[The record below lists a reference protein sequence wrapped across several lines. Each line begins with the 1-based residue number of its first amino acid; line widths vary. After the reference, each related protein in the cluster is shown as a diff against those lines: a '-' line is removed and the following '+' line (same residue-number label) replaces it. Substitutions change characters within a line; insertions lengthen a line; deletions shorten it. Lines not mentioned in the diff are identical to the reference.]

1 MGYKTEIQVGVKG
14 IAQLDKL
21 RQQITSLNK
30 KVTQI
35 NETFGRG
42 VQSVKRYEENLR
54 KAADTLRKAKM
65 ATDDEE
71 RAVKQYVTALNNANA
86 AQQRQNSLIEKEITR
101 RGQATQALRKYNAE
115 LAGPRQ
121 PGGSMAG
128 RYLRPGAG
136 VATTQFT
143 SPIGPEPDAAG
154 AFMQRTQAASQ
165 AASRLTADFLA
176 NQRAARKLAEEQR
189 LVNSAEFI
197 QRTNAAARNASRLT
211 AEFLA
216 NQRAARNFAEEQ
228 RRINSADFIQ
238 RTNAAAQAASR
249 QTAEFIRQQR
259 ITKEIQ
265 KNLRSGTQFDAPI
278 GPEPAKAKKGP
289 SRLAKFGEFGLG
301 AGFPLLFG
309 GGAGQVLGGGL
320 GTILGGG
327 GPESFGLQIA
337 FSAIG
342 GQLEDAL
349 RRIQEI
355 DNALQALDMDALAE
369 SAITVNA
376 ELRQSV
382 QNLVDMGENQK
393 AVEVAANAVL
403 QQTGVLP
410 ESISDSANAVTL
422 LSNAWDQVVAA
433 VSGHLSLVSAPL
445 VSALTL
451 VLKLVG
457 AGVKGINFFVSVIG
471 VGIKRLVQLI
481 RLIPGGDRFLEGI
494 ENATKGVNEASEGR
508 LATLRQTGDALD
520 KELRREQE
528 IFDIE
533 KRRVAGNTAAA
544 KLTNAQVTR
553 DEALAKLRQATEDKI
568 VEKRREFAGVTS
580 RIGVIEREFQVLQIK
595 KLANIERERI
605 EQKFNLD
612 QQAAALLRQKEID
625 KERKELAKKLF
636 ETRVNESKIAQS
648 GVQTQLNQLANE
660 EKILQLRQQTA
671 SVSLQL
677 ERALFEAQVSTL
689 QLEES
694 RLQRELESLQAKETG
709 FARQQQLIDAIA
721 KNQVQQA
728 KIQNEIAKLEIQQ
741 GIERARI
748 AQQQVQFEVQRIK
761 LQIQMVRLKAEE
773 IQDDARR
780 AAKLREIA
788 ASEALSN
795 KLTQAMV
802 SSADKQLKL
811 SIQIAKQKGIIAN
824 NILKGKLESIEA
836 ERVEKRRAATAA
848 QLAKETEKASR
859 ANGSGGGGGGIFGR
873 GKRKG
878 SSATTRLRIDAD
890 VSEQVKRS
898 RGARGFDN
906 IFELVEALD
915 KAQEAK
921 NKRLAREEQRRSQLS
936 ASAFNYSSMA
946 PSGGLNNNEA
956 VRVNVNTGP
965 VIEFEG
971 KHYVRMDEFKEGLRE
986 VARSTSQ
993 SSRYPGN
1000 RRYSGIR

>member
-1 MGYKTEIQVGVKG
+1 VGYKTEIEIGVRG
-14 IAQLDKL
+14 AAQLDKL
-21 RQQITSLNK
+21 RKQVNNLNE
-30 KVTQI
+30 KVNLI
-35 NETFGRG
+35 ENSFDAGI
-42 VQSVKRYEENLR
+42 QSIHRYDRAL
-54 KAADTLRKAKM
+54 KTATDTLRKART
-65 ATDDEE
+65 ATDDETQ
-71 RAVKQYVTALNNANA
+71 AIKQYVTALNNANA

-176 NQRAARKLAEEQR
+176 TQRAARKLAEEQR
-189 LVNSAEFI
+189 RVNSAEFI
-197 QRTNAAARNASRLT
+197 QRTDAAARNASRLT

-216 NQRAARNFAEEQ
+216 SQRAARNFAEEQ

-278 GPEPAKAKKGP
+278 GPEPAKAKRGP
-289 SRLAKFGEFGLG
+289 SRLEKFGEFGLG

-327 GPESFGLQIA
+327 GPAGFGLQIA

-342 GQLEDAL
+342 GQIEDAL
-349 RRIQEI
+349 RRIQEM

-410 ESISDSANAVTL
+410 ESISDSSNAVTL
-422 LSNAWDQVVAA
+422 LSNVWDQVVAA
-433 VSGHLSLVSAPL
+433 VSGLLSLVGTPL

-457 AGVKGINFFVSVIG
+457 EGVKGINFFVSVIG

-481 RLIPGGDRFLEGI
+481 GLIPGGDGLLEGI
-494 ENATKGVNEASEGR
+494 ENATKGVNEASAGR
-508 LATLRQTGDALD
+508 LTTLLQTGDALD

-553 DEALAKLRQATEDKI
+553 DKDLAKLRQSTEDKI
-568 VEKRREFAGVTS
+568 VEKRREFAGVTNH
-580 RIGVIEREFQVLQIK
+580 IGVIEREFQVLQIK
-595 KLANIERERI
+595 KLANLEKERI

-612 QQAAALLRQKEID
+612 QQAAALLKQKEID

-648 GVQTQLNQLANE
+648 GVQTQLNQIANE

-671 SVSLQL
+671 GVSMQL

-694 RLQRELESLQAKETG
+694 RLQRELQGLQVKET
-709 FARQQQLIDAIA
+709 AITRVQQLIDAIA

-728 KIQNEIAKLEIQQ
+728 KIQNKIAKLEIKQ
-741 GIERARI
+741 GIEKARI
-748 AQQQVQFEVQRIK
+748 AQQQVQVEVQRIK
-761 LQIQMVRLKAEE
+761 LQIQMLRLKAEE
-773 IQDDARR
+773 IEDDARR
-780 AAKLREIA
+780 AAKLREVA
-788 ASEALSN
+788 ASEALNN
-795 KLTQAMV
+795 KLTKAMV

-811 SIQIAKQKGIIAN
+811 SVQIAKQKGIIAN

-836 ERVEKRRAATAA
+836 ERVEKRRAAIAEKF
-848 QLAKETEKASR
+848 AKETERASR
-859 ANGSGGGGGGIFGR
+859 ANGSSGGAG

-878 SSATTRLRIDAD
+878 RTATTSLRIDPD
-890 VSEQVKRS
+890 VSESVKAGRTFGS
-898 RGARGFDN
+898 

-915 KAQEAK
+915 SAQRAK
-921 NKRLAREEQRRSQLS
+921 NRRLAREEQRRSQLS
-936 ASAFNYSSMA
+936 ASSFNYSSMA
-946 PSGGLNNNEA
+946 PLGGLNNSEA

-1000 RRYSGIR
+1000 RRLLGIR

>member
-1 MGYKTEIQVGVKG
+1 VGYKTEIQVGVKG

-35 NETFGRG
+35 DETFGRG

-165 AASRLTADFLA
+165 AASRLTA
-176 NQRAARKLAEEQR
+176 
-189 LVNSAEFI
+189 
-197 QRTNAAARNASRLT
+197 
-211 AEFLA
+211 EFLA
-216 NQRAARNFAEEQ
+216 SQRAARNFAEEQ

-259 ITKEIQ
+259 ITKQIQ

-278 GPEPAKAKKGP
+278 GPEPAKTKRGP
-289 SRLAKFGEFGLG
+289 SRLEKFGEFGLG

-327 GPESFGLQIA
+327 GPAGFGLQIA

-342 GQLEDAL
+342 GQIEDAL
-349 RRIQEI
+349 GRIQEM

-393 AVEVAANAVL
+393 AVEVAANEVL

-422 LSNAWDQVVAA
+422 LSNVWDQVVAA
-433 VSGHLSLVSAPL
+433 VSGFLSLVGTPL
-445 VSALTL
+445 ISALTL

-457 AGVKGINFFVSVIG
+457 EGVKGINFFVSVIG

-481 RLIPGGDRFLEGI
+481 GLIPGGDGLLEGI

-508 LATLRQTGDALD
+508 LATLLQTGDALD

-595 KLANIERERI
+595 KLANLEKERI

-612 QQAAALLRQKEID
+612 QQAAALLKQKEID
-625 KERKELAKKLF
+625 KEREELAKKLF
-636 ETRVNESKIAQS
+636 EAKVNESKIAQS
-648 GVQTQLNQLANE
+648 GVQTQLNQIANE
-660 EKILQLRQQTA
+660 EKILQIRQQTA

-677 ERALFEAQVSTL
+677 ERALFDAQVSTL

-694 RLQRELESLQAKETG
+694 RLQRELEGLQAKETG

-748 AQQQVQFEVQRIK
+748 AQQQVQVEVQRIK
-761 LQIQMVRLKAEE
+761 LQIQMLRLKAEE

-802 SSADKQLKL
+802 SSADKQLRL
-811 SIQIAKQKGIIAN
+811 SVQIAKQKGIIAN
-824 NILKGKLESIEA
+824 NILRGKLESIEA

-848 QLAKETEKASR
+848 QLAKQTERASK
-859 ANGSGGGGGGIFGR
+859 ANGSSGGAGGGGGGLLGR
-873 GKRKG
+873 GKRT
-878 SSATTRLRIDAD
+878 STVTTRLPIDRD

-898 RGARGFDN
+898 RGSRGFSS
-906 IFELVEALD
+906 IYELVAALD
-915 KAQEAK
+915 DAQEAK

-936 ASAFNYSSMA
+936 ASSFNYSSMA
-946 PSGGLNNNEA
+946 PLGGFNNNEA

-986 VARSTSQ
+986 VARISSQ

-1000 RRYSGIR
+1000 RRLLGIR